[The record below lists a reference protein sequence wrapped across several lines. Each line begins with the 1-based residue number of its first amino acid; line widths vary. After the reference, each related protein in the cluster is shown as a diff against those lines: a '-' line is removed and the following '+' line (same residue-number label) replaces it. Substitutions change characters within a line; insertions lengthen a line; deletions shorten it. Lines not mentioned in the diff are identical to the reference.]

1 MVLMLTKIKKYKKLY
16 FTILSLLLEALYL
29 SILSVFN
36 VFLNKSDNKSME
48 TLCAG
53 PNFLISYKEIYQAF
67 KQKKI

>member
-16 FTILSLLLEALYL
+16 FTIFSLLLEALYL

-36 VFLNKSDNKSME
+36 MLLNKSYKKSME
-48 TLCAG
+48 TLNAG

-67 KQKKI
+67 KQKKV